1 MTDIFFSYSSKDRER
16 VRPVR
21 DALVAQGFDVFW
33 DQTVPAGIDWD
44 RWIRQHLNDA
54 KCAVVFWSVHSVA
67 SDNVRHEAAVAKQ
80 HGKFLPVL
88 LDALTAEQF
97 PMGLYATQAV
107 NLVTWTG
114 STVDGEWEKLKGEVE
129 ARLTPLWV
137 SRMIDGL
144 EAELVSERA
153 RRESAERRDKTLR
166 EQIVKEAQAR
176 QDLVRELEHAREEIE
191 MLKARMQGA
200 VAPQPVIEER
210 PAQRPQ
216 RTPDQATLPPA
227 DHRLPEP
234 GAGGRTRHSPE
245 QAEREPEPAEPIV
258 WEPRVEDHA
267 WGCRGPADF
276 DTRAP
281 SGRAFRA
288 GGARAACPRRRPR
301 GDRVVHQEQERG
313 QAQYRRQLTMRTRPG
328 GR

>member
-33 DQTVPAGIDWD
+33 DQTVPAGTDWD

-54 KCAVVFWSVHSVA
+54 KCAIVFWSAHSVA

-80 HGKFLPVL
+80 QGKFLPVL
-88 LDALTAEQF
+88 LDALTADQF

-107 NLVTWTG
+107 HLATWTG

-137 SRMIDGL
+137 RRMIDGL

-166 EQIVKEAQAR
+166 EQIVKEAHAR
-176 QDLVRELEHAREEIE
+176 QDLARELEHAREEIE

-200 VAPQPVIEER
+200 VARQPVIEQR
-210 PAQRPQ
+210 PAQHPQ
-216 RTPDQATLPPA
+216 PALDQATSPPGLA
-227 DHRLPEP
+227 SGLDHRMPEP
-234 GAGGRTRHSPE
+234 AAGARASHSPE
-245 QAEREPEPAEPIV
+245 QEREPEPVERIA
-258 WEPRVEDHA
+258 WEPRVKIML
-267 WGCRGPADF
+267 GI
-276 DTRAP
+276 
-281 SGRAFRA
+281 A
-288 GGARAACPRRRPR
+288 GGLLILTLGLLPVGLSGAGALVLVVPAGVLVAIALVIKNKNEGRLDAA
-301 GDRVVHQEQERG
+301 DN
-313 QAQYRRQLTMRTRPG
+313 
-328 GR
+328 

>member
-33 DQTVPAGIDWD
+33 DQTVPAGTDWD

-54 KCAVVFWSVHSVA
+54 KCAIVFWSAHSVA

-80 HGKFLPVL
+80 QGKFLPVL
-88 LDALTAEQF
+88 LDALTADQF

-107 NLVTWTG
+107 HLATWTG

-137 SRMIDGL
+137 RRMIDGL

-166 EQIVKEAQAR
+166 EQIVKEAHAR
-176 QDLVRELEHAREEIE
+176 QDLARELEHAREEIE
-191 MLKARMQGA
+191 TLKARMQGA
-200 VAPQPVIEER
+200 AARQPVIEER
-210 PAQRPQ
+210 PAQHPQ
-216 RTPDQATLPPA
+216 PTLDQATLPPA

-234 GAGGRTRHSPE
+234 VAGGRASHSPE
-245 QAEREPEPAEPIV
+245 QAEREPEPVERIV
-258 WEPRVEDHA
+258 WEPRVKIML
-267 WGCRGPADF
+267 GI
-276 DTRAP
+276 
-281 SGRAFRA
+281 A
-288 GGARAACPRRRPR
+288 GGLLI
-301 GDRVVHQEQERG
+301 
-313 QAQYRRQLTMRTRPG
+313 LTLGLLPVG
-328 GR
+328 LSEAGALLLLVPAGVLVAIALFIKNKNEGRLNTADN